1 MTGVKHFEVKTR
13 IKDIIEADTTIF
25 NKQGRDGKVKE
36 VFIGWPQDK
45 NLESSKH
52 QKPYIFISNSS
63 RWEEQQQRGP
73 TTNNVMGS
81 TLHTVRYELFV
92 IDKGVS
98 SADVEERVDK
108 LHEKLVITLKKN
120 ATLIKPKAATPPDP
134 KCEKFELVRTE
145 RLNERIGEKIDG
157 FKITMELIIITT

>member
-13 IKDIIEADTTIF
+13 IKDIIEADITIF

-52 QKPYIFISNSS
+52 QKPYIFISNSI
-63 RWEEQQQRGP
+63 RFQEQKQRGP

-81 TLHTVRYELFV
+81 IENIVRYEIFL
-92 IDKGVS
+92 IDRKNS
-98 SADVEERVDK
+98 TFEVEKSVDE
-108 LHEKLVITLKKN
+108 LSEKLDTALKKN

-157 FKITMELIIITT
+157 VKITMELLIITT